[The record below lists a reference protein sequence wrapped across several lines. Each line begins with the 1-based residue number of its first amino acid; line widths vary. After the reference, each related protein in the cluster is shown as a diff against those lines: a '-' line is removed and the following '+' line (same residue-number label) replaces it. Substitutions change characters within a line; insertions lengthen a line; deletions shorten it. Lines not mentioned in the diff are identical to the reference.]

1 MSRRIRMSD
10 RVGPRHAAAV
20 RLVLRLALYGVLGVF
35 FEVASFAIVRLGRA
49 VPGLCYLFAFDSRP
63 DSRLGLDG
71 VWQVPW
77 HTLFGQTSLWMVPV
91 YALAALCIELLYRHA
106 LLRRP
111 WYLRAVVYGGVIL
124 VIELITG
131 LLLRGLTGFAIWMYY
146 DRGNLWEMT
155 SIYIL
160 PVWMAVGLAVEL
172 LSRELM
178 EPELRTELEA
188 ELARSF
194 LATPPADESTATPS
208 EAR

>member
-20 RLVLRLALYGVLGVF
+20 RTVLRLALYGVLGVF
-35 FEVASFAIVRLGRA
+35 FEVASFSIVRVGRA

-63 DSRLGLDG
+63 DPTLGLDG
-71 VWQVPW
+71 MWQVPW
-77 HTLFGQTSLWMVPV
+77 RTLFGQTSLWMVPV
-91 YALAALCIELLYRHA
+91 YALAALCIEQLYRRA
-106 LLRRP
+106 LLHRP

-131 LLLRGLTGFAIWMYY
+131 LLLRGLTGFAIWMYH
-146 DRGNLWEMT
+146 DRGNLWQMT
-155 SIYIL
+155 SLFIL

-172 LSRELM
+172 LGRELM

-188 ELARSF
+188 RLARWLSGN
-194 LATPPADESTATPS
+194 PA
-208 EAR
+208 R